1 MRGTCLRLR
10 AKGAERCG
18 FGRCFARSCGFHH
31 LFRGVNLQ
39 SLIAKPDPI
48 VTIRDLQIRFGRR
61 IIGWPSGLARGFSAT
76 AQRRTNMAKD
86 SNVQWSVINTE
97 TLPADISAAYKSYK
111 SAYAAMKDARDEFEI
126 ALRTALRPST
136 PKGKRLAIAYNFG
149 KLSVAIVDDDRKS
162 TSAKSAISLADL
174 AKR

>member
-1 MRGTCLRLR
+1 
-10 AKGAERCG
+10 
-18 FGRCFARSCGFHH
+18 
-31 LFRGVNLQ
+31 
-39 SLIAKPDPI
+39 
-48 VTIRDLQIRFGRR
+48 
-61 IIGWPSGLARGFSAT
+61 
-76 AQRRTNMAKD
+76 MAKD